1 MVRTRTRTRAV
12 YLPCFRVHARTQGAC
27 VVAVSRA
34 CQVRG
39 ACGHGVGILC
49 VTLLS
54 CAPSPRFDCACGAAK
69 ASALVDKAQEF
80 ADANE
85 INLSALKG
93 TLRSV
98 LLFFKGAARK
108 HLSKALVHGLA
119 PSRCLADAP
128 PVFPHG
134 PPSHRLFC
142 MHARGICP
150 PPPPPPTLRSGGRV
164 LSLIGF

>member
-1 MVRTRTRTRAV
+1 M
-12 YLPCFRVHARTQGAC
+12 
-27 VVAVSRA
+27 SRA

-39 ACGHGVGILC
+39 VCGHGVGILC

-150 PPPPPPTLRSGGRV
+150 QPPPSPSLPSSHVSSVSPYSLCAFCPLSGAT
-164 LSLIGF
+164 